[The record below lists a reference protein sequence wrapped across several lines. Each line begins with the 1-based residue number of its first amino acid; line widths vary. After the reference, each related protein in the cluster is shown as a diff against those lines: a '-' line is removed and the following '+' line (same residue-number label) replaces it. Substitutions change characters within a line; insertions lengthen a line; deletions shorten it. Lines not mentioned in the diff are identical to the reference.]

1 MIGFRCQIPT
11 CRRPQE
17 MLRRRSPSAI
27 AGPAPPASAG
37 RDELSDLALM
47 LGPARSGLDL
57 HDAPDGRREDGEGDE
72 GEEPGDVEIEPVR
85 EDELEAD
92 EDRRGESAELDHVLP
107 PWHEVDTHGADQ
119 DYDLQR
125 GLEPMQVGEARVL
138 IPVPDRERRRAG

>member
-1 MIGFRCQIPT
+1 MIGFRCQNPT

-17 MLRRRSPSAI
+17 MLRRTSPSAI

-92 EDRRGESAELDHVLP
+92 EDRRGEGAELDHVLP
-107 PWHEVDTHGADQ
+107 PWHEVDDQSAEKDCELEHG
-119 DYDLQR
+119 LKT
-125 GLEPMQVGEARVL
+125 MQVEEARVL
-138 IPVPDRERRRAG
+138 VPVPDRERR